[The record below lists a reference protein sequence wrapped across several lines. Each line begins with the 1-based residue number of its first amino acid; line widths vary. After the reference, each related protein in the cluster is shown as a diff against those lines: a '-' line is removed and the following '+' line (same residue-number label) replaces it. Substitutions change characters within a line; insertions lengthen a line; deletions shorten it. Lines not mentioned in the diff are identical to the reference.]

1 MASKTTTHRLRLEI
15 DGPTLARLLSQ
26 RQMQVSEL
34 RCLDAQSK
42 ELVRQLCLDNCRK
55 ACQIKGR

>member
-1 MASKTTTHRLRLEI
+1 MASTTTYRLRLEI
-15 DGPTLARLLSQ
+15 DGPTLARLLAQ

-55 ACQIKGR
+55 ACRGKAR